1 MWHSGSYEPMVA
13 HCVST
18 VTGDSLL
25 GADAATETLELARR
39 FNMLELDGGVNY
51 AGKVNFSSAG
61 DAFDFD
67 AAEPTANSW
76 QFTIKDISDT
86 GLATARVLIYLHD
99 EAGTVGPDNV
109 STVLPANWK
118 VRERYFNSLNEAIEY
133 LTTVE
138 ADREAFNRQNS
149 EACRNALAVYARRS
163 N

>member
-1 MWHSGSYEPMVA
+1 
-13 HCVST
+13 
-18 VTGDSLL
+18 
-25 GADAATETLELARR
+25 
-39 FNMLELDGGVNY
+39 MLELDGGVNY

-118 VRERYFNSLNEAIEY
+118 VRERYFNSPSEAIEY

-138 ADREAFNRQNS
+138 ADREAFTRQNS
-149 EACRNALAVYARRS
+149 EACRNALAIYARRS
-163 N
+163 NWKVGCLPIATKTSLFTTLATDGYMHSEALETTAAALAD